1 MPLKTRDEIAGAAL
15 VFGYDRK
22 NVSVVEFTGVVNRSK
37 SEGSSGTL
45 PSSGAGGS
53 PALGSSGLRSASLN
67 KVISGANDTPA
78 RTLGRYSDISERLEL
93 LRTGHDAVL
102 PVQGDYWETLKSYM
116 DGESATYSGDI
127 DEQKAK
133 ELGLYGSGKKPIQI
147 YEDKVLFPR

>member
-22 NVSVVEFTGVVNRSK
+22 NMSVVEFTGVVNRSK
-37 SEGSSGTL
+37 SEGSSGIL
-45 PSSGAGGS
+45 PLSGAGGL
-53 PALGSSGLRSASLN
+53 PASGSGSGLRSTGLS
-67 KVISGANDTPA
+67 KVVDTISG
-78 RTLGRYSDISERLEL
+78 RVLGRYSDISERLEL

-102 PVQGDYWETLKSYM
+102 PIQGDYWETLKSYM

-133 ELGLYGSGKKPIQI
+133 ELGLYNSGKKPIQI